1 MQAVCALFVFY
12 GECVDITYMNKVG
25 KGMNM
30 GRIRLYA
37 IVLLLLCAAFITGCK
52 QQPVDERTLSVFELQ
67 HSDAMIQAYRN
78 TPLCEDP
85 EQAPEEILQKQDT
98 ANPYSQYGLRY
109 YGTFGD
115 YSVWY
120 HFEKAWEDGDMF
132 YETAGYEYIWIE
144 GKSVTTRI
152 RVYQNGDRYHLWKA
166 YYEGIVTLEDLE
178 VIAKRHYEYEQA
190 VKAYEEGQQ

>member
-1 MQAVCALFVFY
+1 MKITKVCIV
-12 GECVDITYMNKVG
+12 
-25 KGMNM
+25 
-30 GRIRLYA
+30 
-37 IVLLLLCAAFITGCK
+37 VLLLLCVMFIAGCK

-67 HSDAMIQAYRN
+67 HSDAMIQAYQK

-85 EQAPEEILQKQDT
+85 EQASEEILQKQDT
-98 ANPYSQYGLRY
+98 ASPYSQYSLRY

-120 HFEKAWEDGDMF
+120 HFEKSWEDGDMF

-144 GKSVTTRI
+144 GSGVTTRI
-152 RVYQNGDRYHLWKA
+152 RAYQNGDRYLLWEA
-166 YYEGIVTLEDLE
+166 YDKGIVTLEDLE

-190 VKAYEEGQQ
+190 VKEYENATEGQQ